1 MKSSH
6 ASSST
11 DSNSAGS
18 LLKVEMVAQRLN
30 NSISTIYALIESGE
44 LEHYRCPGIRV
55 SEDQLGRYLDSSR
68 RGRREARPTPSPR
81 PPKLNHIRLP

>member
-1 MKSSH
+1 
-6 ASSST
+6 
-11 DSNSAGS
+11 
-18 LLKVEMVAQRLN
+18 MVAQRLN

-55 SEDQLGRYLDSSR
+55 SEDQLDRYLQSSE
-68 RGRREARPTPSPR
+68 RGRRESRPARSPR